1 MLASPIPK
9 DLSPLTTPGGLA
21 TGLGTLAAT
30 ASATAS
36 AAASAKVSATAS
48 AQLAAALR
56 LGLPPFP
63 IPALDLGKLEAV
75 A

>member
-36 AAASAKVSATAS
+36 AAASATAS

-63 IPALDLGKLEAV
+63 IPALDLGKLKAM